1 MDNSNKKEKK
11 VSFLELAKQIANEE
25 EEAKKASTSNSNLSM
40 IRFLMN
46 QRNQYHR

>member
-25 EEAKKASTSNSNLSM
+25 GVNKNTHSNEELSM
-40 IRFLMN
+40 IRFLMR
-46 QRNQYHR
+46 QRNQFRR